1 MKITVHRGSHQIGG
15 CVTEYSCQGWHL
27 FVDYGEELPGTP
39 QKGALKVEGLTHGDL
54 SKSAMLI
61 THYHGDH
68 IGRIVELPEA
78 LPIYMSEMGRN
89 IQMVASEHLSYA
101 LENHKQLL
109 ERLKQMKTFRPGQQ
123 FSFGPFD
130 IIPIMV
136 DHSAFDA
143 SAFKITADGVS
154 VFHTGDFRTHGFRS
168 KTLPKVLTYLVGHV
182 DYVVCEGTNI
192 GRKDATSQTEQELQ
206 RELRTLFRKHKHNI
220 VYVSSTNID
229 RLFALYHV
237 AQKLDK
243 PFIVSKYQKQVM
255 DCVAGRDPI
264 WGKSTMYQYNEKY
277 KILKLERL
285 DKNKDFVINDKFQY
299 LLDTKG
305 SVVVAHTNDRF
316 DHFIAEHLKGDI
328 QKYLSMWDGY
338 LKEGTDAYNP
348 RLAQSLGKGYLYKHT
363 SGHCDIQK
371 MHEIFE
377 LLQPSAIIPIHTDN
391 PDMFAQLFGNR
402 WSILRLHDGETFTPN
417 SKHII

>member
-1 MKITVHRGSHQIGG
+1 MNIKIHRGTHQIGG
-15 CVTEYSCQGWHL
+15 CVTEYEHDGYRL
-27 FVDYGEELPGTP
+27 FVDYGEELPGGP
-39 QKGALKVEGLTHGDL
+39 KSGDLKIEGLTHGDL

-68 IGRIVELPEA
+68 IGRITELPEE
-78 LPIYMSEMGRN
+78 LPIYMGKVGREVQ
-89 IQMVASEHLSYA
+89 ITFEDHMKRVGEVHQKMLDR
-101 LENHKQLL
+101 LETVN
-109 ERLKQMKTFRPGQQ
+109 TFEAGKK
-123 FSFGPFD
+123 FAFGPFT
-130 IIPIMV
+130 IMPITV

-143 SAFKITADGVS
+143 YAFKITANGVK

-168 KTLPKVLTYLVGHV
+168 KTLPKVLTNFVGHV

-192 GRKDATSQTEQELQ
+192 GRKDATSQSEQELQ
-206 RELRTLFRKHKHNI
+206 REFLTLFRKHKHNI

-243 PFIVSKYQKQVM
+243 PFVVSNYQKKVM
-255 DCVAGRDPI
+255 DCVAGQDSI
-264 WGKSTMYQYNEKY
+264 WGKSTMYQYSEKFPP
-277 KILKLERL
+277 LALNRL
-285 DKNKDFVINDKFQY
+285 DRNKDFVINKKFQY

-305 SVVVAHTNDRF
+305 SVVVAQSNDRF
-316 DHFIAEHLKGDI
+316 DHFIAEHLKGDT

-338 LKEGTDAYNP
+338 LKEGTEAYNP
-348 RLAQSLGKGYLYKHT
+348 RLAQSLGEGYLFKHT

-377 LLQPSAIIPIHTDN
+377 LLQPKAIIPIHTEN

-402 WSILRLHDGETFTPN
+402 WTICRLDDGDSISVTTKDIT
-417 SKHII
+417 

>member
-1 MKITVHRGSHQIGG
+1 MKITVHRGTHQIGG
-15 CVTEYSCQGWHL
+15 CVTEYELDGWRL
-27 FVDYGEELPGTP
+27 FVDYGEQLPGAPHTEP
-39 QKGALKVEGLTHGDL
+39 LQIEGLNQGDF
-54 SKSAMLI
+54 SKSALLI

-68 IGRIVELPEA
+68 IGRIIELPEA

-89 IQMVASEHLSYA
+89 IQKEASKHLA
-101 LENHKQLL
+101 RVVENHKPLL
-109 ERLKQMKTFRPGQQ
+109 ERLKLMKTFKPGQP
-123 FSFGPFD
+123 FTFGPFE
-130 IIPIMV
+130 IMPIMV

-143 SAFKITADGVS
+143 SAFKITAGGIS

-168 KTLPKVLTYLVGHV
+168 KTLPKVLTVFVGHV

-192 GRKDATSQTEQELQ
+192 GRNDATSQSEQELQ
-206 RELRTLFRKHKHNI
+206 RELQTLFRKHKHNI

-243 PFIVSKYQKQVM
+243 PFVVSNYQKKVM
-255 DCVAGRDPI
+255 DCVAGRDSI
-264 WGKSTMYQYNEKY
+264 WGKSTMYQYSEKFPP
-277 KILKLERL
+277 LALNRL
-285 DKNKDFVINDKFQY
+285 DKNMDFVINKKFQY

-305 SVVVAHTNDRF
+305 SVVVAQSNDRF
-316 DHFIAEHLKGDI
+316 DHFIAEHLKGDT

-338 LKEGTDAYNP
+338 LKEGTEAYNP
-348 RLAQSLGKGYLYKHT
+348 RLAQSLGEGYLFKHT

-377 LLQPSAIIPIHTDN
+377 LLQPKAIIPIHTEN
-391 PDMFAQLFGNR
+391 PDMFAQLFGDR
-402 WSILRLHDGETFTPN
+402 WTICCLHDGDSISVTT
-417 SKHII
+417 KDIT